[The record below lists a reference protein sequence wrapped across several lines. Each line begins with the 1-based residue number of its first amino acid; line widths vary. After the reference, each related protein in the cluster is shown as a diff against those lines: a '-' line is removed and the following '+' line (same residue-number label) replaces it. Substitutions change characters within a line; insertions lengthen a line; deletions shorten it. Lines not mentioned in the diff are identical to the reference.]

1 MTMSLAKTIIIET
14 DTTEFKFN
22 VDTPAYNKYVNALTP
37 INKIQPATNFLMS
50 TVDESQAKAL
60 KDLLQQPAAAL
71 HMASTIVEDF
81 QPEFNFTVK
90 KSKSA
95 PSK

>member
-1 MTMSLAKTIIIET
+1 MALAKKIII
-14 DTTEFKFN
+14 DAVTTEFTFN
-22 VDTPAYNKYVNALTP
+22 VDTPSYNKYINSITP
-37 INKIQPATNFLMS
+37 NNKVQPATNFLMS
-50 TVDESQAKAL
+50 TVDESQVKEL
-60 KDLLQQPAAAL
+60 KELLQQPGAAL
-71 HMASTIVEDF
+71 HLASAVVEDF

>member
-1 MTMSLAKTIIIET
+1 MALAKQIII
-14 DTTEFKFN
+14 DAGTTEFKFN
-22 VDTPAYNKYVNALTP
+22 VDTPSYNKY
-37 INKIQPATNFLMS
+37 INSVTANNKVQPATNFLMS
-50 TVDESQAKAL
+50 TVEESQVKEL
-60 KDLLQQPAAAL
+60 KDLMQQPGAAL
-71 HMASTIVEDF
+71 HLAAAVVEDF

>member
-1 MTMSLAKTIIIET
+1 MALAKEIII
-14 DTTEFKFN
+14 DTGKTEFKFN
-22 VDTPAYNKYVNALTP
+22 VDTPAYNKYINSLTP
-37 INKIQPATNFLMS
+37 NNKIQPATNFLMAA
-50 TVDESQAKAL
+50 VDESQVKEL

-71 HMASTIVEDF
+71 HLASAIVEDF